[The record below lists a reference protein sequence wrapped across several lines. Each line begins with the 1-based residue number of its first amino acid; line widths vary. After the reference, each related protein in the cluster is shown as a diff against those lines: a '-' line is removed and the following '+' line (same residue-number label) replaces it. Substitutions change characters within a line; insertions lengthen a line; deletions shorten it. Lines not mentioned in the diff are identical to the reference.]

1 MYETRSLS
9 GSARALADHL
19 DEAISR
25 GSVSASLENG
35 DELSIGD
42 ARLIV
47 RTYERYSMAGG
58 NRCTL
63 SVSILAVG
71 DRMEVA
77 LSTSGGSE
85 AVFFKINT
93 FGEEAFMQKGLRGPR
108 RVLRLRSLP
117 DVVWV
122 R

>member
-1 MYETRSLS
+1 MYQTRSLV
-9 GSARALADHL
+9 GSADAVATHL

-25 GSVSASLENG
+25 GSVSASIEHQ

-42 ARLIV
+42 ARMIL
-47 RTYERYSMAGG
+47 RTYERYSMMGG
-58 NRCTL
+58 NRVTL

-77 LSTSGGSE
+77 LTTSGGSE

-93 FGEEAFMQKGLRGPR
+93 FGEDAFMDKGIEALEAFPRG
-108 RVLRLRSLP
+108 
-117 DVVWV
+117 
-122 R
+122 

>member
-1 MYETRSLS
+1 MYETRSLT
-9 GSARALADHL
+9 GSAEALANYL
-19 DEAISR
+19 DQAISQ
-25 GSVSASLENG
+25 GSVSASIENG

-47 RTYERYSMAGG
+47 RTYERYSVAGG
-58 NRCTL
+58 NRLTL

-85 AVFFKINT
+85 AVFFKINR
-93 FGEEAFMQKGLRGPR
+93 FGEDAFMGRATQAIDAFSG
-108 RVLRLRSLP
+108 
-117 DVVWV
+117 
-122 R
+122 